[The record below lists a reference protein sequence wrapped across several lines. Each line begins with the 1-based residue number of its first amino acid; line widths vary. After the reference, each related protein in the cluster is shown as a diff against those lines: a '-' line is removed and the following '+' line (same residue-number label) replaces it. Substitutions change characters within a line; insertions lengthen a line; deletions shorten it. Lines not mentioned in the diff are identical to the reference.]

1 MNAIDIVR
9 NIQELPPANQMTRR
23 DKYASRVLV
32 SLANSAFQYGNLT
45 PKQKDLLHK
54 IRLERNLTI
63 GDNYAI
69 TED

>member
-9 NIQELPPANQMTRR
+9 NIQELPPTIQMTRR
-23 DKYASRVLV
+23 EKYASRVLV

-54 IRLERNLTI
+54 IQVEQGLTI
-63 GDNYAI
+63 GEKNG
-69 TED
+69 